1 MSARKYEGAWN
12 RSASDW
18 YGEDERFTVHGP
30 PDPEHGDR
38 KEAPAPLMMDAPVSL
53 PDAGIFTDAVWEE
66 YEHLPPSVPYD
77 ETPVRGHGTPEAS
90 GHGVGGLTRPGAS
103 PDELG
108 APRGLVTGAA
118 QRATDSRFPMYRF
131 ITDEFFGFFTRGFEP
146 PPIAQMAPGNPVF
159 TRGINSFP
167 HNNGATARL
176 GTWSVEGD
184 GWKRG
189 DYESSAI
196 QRTFFRPPHRHH
208 REIKTV
214 EVDIVSI
221 VGDAPPPEGATRAGD
236 TYASPFSSLQK
247 FLPKRRRIGGLRR
260 DPGPWDEDLV
270 AAVPAGVI
278 SPGSADG
285 MVAN

>member
-12 RSASDW
+12 RSAADW
-18 YGEDERFTVHGP
+18 YGEEERFTVNTP

-53 PDAGIFTDAVWEE
+53 PDAGIFTDAIWEE
-66 YEHLPPSVPYD
+66 YEHLPPPVPYD
-77 ETPVRGHGTPEAS
+77 ETPVRGVGTPEAS
-90 GHGVGGLTRPGAS
+90 GHGVGGTTRLEATEA
-103 PDELG
+103 ELG
-108 APRGLVTGAA
+108 ANRGLVTGASR
-118 QRATDSRFPMYRF
+118 RATSDRPMYRF
-131 ITDEFFGFFTRGFEP
+131 VTDEFFGFFTRGFEP
-146 PPIAQMAPGNPVF
+146 PPLARMEGGWPGYA
-159 TRGINSFP
+159 RGLNAHP
-167 HNNGATARL
+167 QNNGPQSRPTA
-176 GTWSVEGD
+176 WNVDGD

-214 EVDIVSI
+214 EVDIVTI
-221 VGDAPPPEGATRAGD
+221 VGDAPPPEGVNRAGD

-270 AAVPAGVI
+270 AAVPAGEI
-278 SPGSADG
+278 TPGSADG